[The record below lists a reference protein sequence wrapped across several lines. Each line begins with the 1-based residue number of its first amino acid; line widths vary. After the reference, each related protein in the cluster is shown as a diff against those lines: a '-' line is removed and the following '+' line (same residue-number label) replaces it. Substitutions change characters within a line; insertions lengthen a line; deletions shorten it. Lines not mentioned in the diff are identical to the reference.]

1 MLRKSDEGVA
11 LKHSQALVCQYL
23 ENICRTV
30 LEKHQVIIRA
40 YVWNRH
46 GIYAL
51 YRKGCLYYVGLASDL
66 CNRLQCHLT
75 DRHAK
80 SWDRFSVY
88 LTVEHDKIRELE
100 SLMLRI
106 VGPSGNKQT
115 GRFVNAENLGR
126 RFKKDIRDMHRME
139 LNDLIGPHGIKA
151 RGHLSNGNGSKVHWP
166 PILSEYVS
174 QPMVL
179 KGRVKGRVVHARVLK
194 DGGIQFKGRTYNSP
208 TLAATAARGFP
219 FNGWLFWSFEREP
232 GDWAILDTLR

>member
-1 MLRKSDEGVA
+1 MRDHWVGRERTMLRKSDEGMA

-51 YRKGCLYYVGLASDL
+51 YRNGCLYYVGLASDL

-139 LNDLIGPHGIKA
+139 LNDL
-151 RGHLSNGNGSKVHWP
+151 
-166 PILSEYVS
+166 
-174 QPMVL
+174 
-179 KGRVKGRVVHARVLK
+179 
-194 DGGIQFKGRTYNSP
+194 
-208 TLAATAARGFP
+208 
-219 FNGWLFWSFEREP
+219 
-232 GDWAILDTLR
+232 